1 MKQAIED
8 LVVVG
13 AGGASRDV
21 AWAVEGINAIQ
32 PRWNLLG
39 FLDDDPAKQGA
50 VIHGY
55 PVLGPISAAADYPAS
70 RLIVGIASYR
80 NRRAR
85 REVVERLGC
94 APERFATII
103 AASASISRHARLGW
117 GTVVLHYSIVGPD
130 ARLGDH
136 VLVTQSCTIGHNAV
150 LRDYVTVA
158 SGVKVSGSVRIE
170 EGAYLGASS
179 VIRDGKAIGKDALVG
194 IGAVVLR
201 DVPEGMTVLGNPA
214 AALGRRRSA

>member
-85 REVVERLGC
+85 REVV
-94 APERFATII
+94 
-103 AASASISRHARLGW
+103 
-117 GTVVLHYSIVGPD
+117 
-130 ARLGDH
+130 
-136 VLVTQSCTIGHNAV
+136 
-150 LRDYVTVA
+150 
-158 SGVKVSGSVRIE
+158 
-170 EGAYLGASS
+170 
-179 VIRDGKAIGKDALVG
+179 
-194 IGAVVLR
+194 
-201 DVPEGMTVLGNPA
+201 
-214 AALGRRRSA
+214 